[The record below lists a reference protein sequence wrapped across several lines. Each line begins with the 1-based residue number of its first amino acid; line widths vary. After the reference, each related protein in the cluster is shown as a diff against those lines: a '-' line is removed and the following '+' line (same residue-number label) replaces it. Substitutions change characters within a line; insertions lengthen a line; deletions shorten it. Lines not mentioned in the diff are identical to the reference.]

1 MKRVKLYI
9 LILLLCVGARAFA
22 QNEQPYLC
30 ELGLQGGIGYYVG
43 DATPHIFMNPR
54 EAYGLHFRY
63 KFTKRWAAQAKLS
76 GQRVYGTNNRP
87 GTSVPT
93 FENRLYNFDIMGEF
107 NFFRFGSEKNYDDR
121 IKPFTPYIFLG
132 IGTGWNCSDSSMVG
146 SRTKL
151 AWSSIYIPFGIG
163 FKWKFSDRWGLNI
176 AWQHNI
182 YLPINKKDGSTELN
196 WGDNIEGVDEL
207 NNPNGLNGNNIMNM
221 DLTGMLTVGIVV
233 EFGQAKKP
241 CRICNE

>member
-1 MKRVKLYI
+1 MKGITKYVV
-9 LILLLCVGARAFA
+9 ILLLCVGARAFA
-22 QNEQPYLC
+22 QSERPYLC

-63 KFTKRWAAQAKLS
+63 KFTKRWAVQAKFS
-76 GQRVYGTNNRP
+76 GQRVAGTNP
-87 GTSVPT
+87 KTSLT

-121 IKPFTPYIFLG
+121 IKPYTPYIFLG
-132 IGTGWNCSDSSMVG
+132 IGTGINQQDTLWG
-146 SRTKL
+146 KQPIQ
-151 AWSSIYIPFGIG
+151 WSGIYIPFGIG

-182 YLPINKKDGSTELN
+182 YFR
-196 WGDNIEGVDEL
+196 DNIEGVGKPGDASGL
-207 NNPNGLNGNNIMNM
+207 DDPNGLNGNNIMNM
-221 DLTGMLTVGIVV
+221 DLTGMFTVGLVV
-233 EFGQAKKP
+233 ELGQAKKP